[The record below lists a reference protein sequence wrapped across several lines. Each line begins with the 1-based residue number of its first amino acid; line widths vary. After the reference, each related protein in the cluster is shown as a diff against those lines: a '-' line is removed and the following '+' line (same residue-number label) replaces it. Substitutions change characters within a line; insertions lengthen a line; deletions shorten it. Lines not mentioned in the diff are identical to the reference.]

1 MFAPDFGGAWSFVV
15 PIAKVIEFP
24 QEIEKLSQGILT
36 KKVGKRQSASLPVS
50 LTFQGLRCIILT
62 IKLTVTSERESGHT
76 LPVTGEDSMDPF
88 ALFDSPG
95 IYKLV
100 VLYFS
105 RSRGLA
111 IVGRQ
116 AQGDN
121 VEVVQISG
129 EVDPHTGNFVALDY
143 SSLLKNDNLPLISK
157 VDFEKLVTYI
167 GDRIDNQTRMSVIE
181 PEVMRLL
188 AAQSAPL
195 EPGDYLQ

>member
-1 MFAPDFGGAWSFVV
+1 MYT
-15 PIAKVIEFP
+15 FP
-24 QEIEKLSQGILT
+24 E
-36 KKVGKRQSASLPVS
+36 
-50 LTFQGLRCIILT
+50 
-62 IKLTVTSERESGHT
+62 
-76 LPVTGEDSMDPF
+76 TGEDPLDPF

-111 IVGRQ
+111 IVGRH

-143 SSLLKNDNLPLISK
+143 ASLLKNDNLPLISK
-157 VDFEKLVTYI
+157 VDFEKLVMYI
-167 GDRIDNQTRMSVIE
+167 GDRIDDQTRMSVIE

-188 AAQSAPL
+188 TAQSEPR
-195 EPGDYLQ
+195 EPGDFLQ